1 MSKRSYP
8 SGASKRQRA
17 IVKEINEKKIINSLP
32 KLTDFFSSVPPKEE
46 TNLVLPISQE
56 TITINQQSQ
65 VSQNPTLS
73 PNKYFVDSPETVEDN
88 SIVSNDPGN
97 WNTLTEEKRNMYIK
111 KGSKFFQNKDSDF
124 SNSTRN
130 YTESNGKI
138 KVRHLTKSIFTRQ
151 LKNGENVD
159 RSWLLYSPSKKALFC
174 FVCRLFSSTKT
185 GFSCEQG
192 FNDWKHVHTVVLEH
206 ENSLMHRESVMTF
219 SVRTKN
225 NGRID
230 QEISYQI
237 NLEVNYWKE
246 VLKRIVAVIKF
257 LSSRGIAF
265 RGENQ
270 IIGSQHNG
278 NYLGCLELISQFD
291 PFLLE
296 HLNKYGNQGKGNPSY
311 LSANICNEFINIMG
325 RQVLNAILSELKVA
339 KYYSISVDSTPDL
352 SHIDQMTFIIRYV
365 NDDTPVER
373 FLEFIPIDEHGSE
386 YLFKVILSFLE
397 KNQISLNNCR
407 GQSYDNAANMSGQYA
422 GLQARIKEK
431 CNFAIFIPCAAHSLN
446 LVGVRA
452 AECVMEAVSYFQFVQ
467 KLYNFF
473 SSSTYRWSIMKKC
486 LGSHHVLK
494 SLSETRWSA
503 RADAVTALCNGYK
516 EILDALK
523 TIEIDDKTSPNVKN
537 ETHGLIKKMKKL
549 ENIVLTEIWSKI
561 LSRINETNKNLQK
574 ENLTIDVGSK
584 LFDSLAGFLSEIR
597 DNFYSYESSAREKFP
612 DSDYK
617 DLHQRTKKRSI
628 HLTLPGELT
637 NKSTSFSGSE
647 KFKIETYF
655 PIIDTLITQ
664 LKIRAKSYNTINKL
678 FGFFS
683 NLKNLETKEVQV
695 HCKTFAEFYH
705 VDINENELILECIHL
720 KAYLSEL
727 DISEFSISSTYK
739 CLKSNR
745 LEETFPNIIISF
757 RIFLSMMITN
767 CSGERSFSK
776 LNLIKEELRSTMS
789 QKRLN
794 SLSLMSI
801 EHELLSSLDYEN
813 VIEDFANEKARKKPL
828 KSI

>member
-1 MSKRSYP
+1 
-8 SGASKRQRA
+8 
-17 IVKEINEKKIINSLP
+17 
-32 KLTDFFSSVPPKEE
+32 
-46 TNLVLPISQE
+46 
-56 TITINQQSQ
+56 
-65 VSQNPTLS
+65 
-73 PNKYFVDSPETVEDN
+73 
-88 SIVSNDPGN
+88 
-97 WNTLTEEKRNMYIK
+97 
-111 KGSKFFQNKDSDF
+111 
-124 SNSTRN
+124 
-130 YTESNGKI
+130 
-138 KVRHLTKSIFTRQ
+138 
-151 LKNGENVD
+151 
-159 RSWLLYSPSKKALFC
+159 
-174 FVCRLFSSTKT
+174 
-185 GFSCEQG
+185 
-192 FNDWKHVHTVVLEH
+192 
-206 ENSLMHRESVMTF
+206 
-219 SVRTKN
+219 
-225 NGRID
+225 
-230 QEISYQI
+230 
-237 NLEVNYWKE
+237 
-246 VLKRIVAVIKF
+246 
-257 LSSRGIAF
+257 
-265 RGENQ
+265 
-270 IIGSQHNG
+270 
-278 NYLGCLELISQFD
+278 
-291 PFLLE
+291 
-296 HLNKYGNQGKGNPSY
+296 
-311 LSANICNEFINIMG
+311 
-325 RQVLNAILSELKVA
+325 
-339 KYYSISVDSTPDL
+339 
-352 SHIDQMTFIIRYV
+352 MTFIIRYV

-407 GQSYDNAANMSGQYA
+407 GQSYDKAANMSGQYA

-446 LVGVRA
+446 LVGVCA

-503 RADAVTALCNGYK
+503 RVDAVTALCNGYK

-664 LKIRAKSYNTINKL
+664 LKIRGKSYKSINKL

-705 VDINENELILECIHL
+705 VDINENELILECIH
-720 KAYLSEL
+720 
-727 DISEFSISSTYK
+727 
-739 CLKSNR
+739 
-745 LEETFPNIIISF
+745 
-757 RIFLSMMITN
+757 
-767 CSGERSFSK
+767 
-776 LNLIKEELRSTMS
+776 
-789 QKRLN
+789 
-794 SLSLMSI
+794 
-801 EHELLSSLDYEN
+801 
-813 VIEDFANEKARKKPL
+813 
-828 KSI
+828 

>member
-1 MSKRSYP
+1 
-8 SGASKRQRA
+8 
-17 IVKEINEKKIINSLP
+17 
-32 KLTDFFSSVPPKEE
+32 
-46 TNLVLPISQE
+46 
-56 TITINQQSQ
+56 
-65 VSQNPTLS
+65 
-73 PNKYFVDSPETVEDN
+73 
-88 SIVSNDPGN
+88 
-97 WNTLTEEKRNMYIK
+97 MYIR

-124 SNSTRN
+124 SSSTRT
-130 YTESNGKI
+130 YIESNGNI

-185 GFSCEQG
+185 GFNCEQG

-237 NLEVNYWKE
+237 NLEVSYWKE
-246 VLKRIVAVIKF
+246 VLRRIVAVIKF
-257 LSSRGIAF
+257 LSSRGLAF

-325 RQVLNAILSELKVA
+325 RQVLNKILSELKVA

-365 NDDTPVER
+365 NEDTPVER

-431 CNFAIFIPCAAHSLN
+431 CNFAVFIPCAAHSLN

-452 AECVMEAVSYFQFVQ
+452 AECVTEAVSYFQFVQ

-473 SSSTYRWSIMKKC
+473 SSSTYRWNIMKKC
-486 LGSHHVLK
+486 LGSHYVLK

-523 TIEIDDKTSPNVKN
+523 TIKIEDKTSPDVKN
-537 ETHGLIKKMKKL
+537 ETRGLVKKMEKL

-597 DNFYSYESSAREKFP
+597 NEFYNYESVAREKFP

-628 HLTLPGELT
+628 HLTFPGEQT
-637 NKSTSFSGSE
+637 NENIISFSSSE

-664 LKIRAKSYNTINKL
+664 LEIRGKSYKSINKL

-683 NLKNLETKEVQV
+683 NLKNLETIEIQV

-739 CLKSNR
+739 CLKSNG
-745 LEETFPNIIISF
+745 LEETFPNIMISF

-813 VIEDFANEKARKKPL
+813 IIEDFANEKARKKPL

>member
-88 SIVSNDPGN
+88 SLVSNDPGN

-246 VLKRIVAVIKF
+246 ALKRIVAVIKF

>member
-88 SIVSNDPGN
+88 SLVSNDPGN

>member
-88 SIVSNDPGN
+88 SLVSNDPGN

-124 SNSTRN
+124 LNSTRN

-206 ENSLMHRESVMTF
+206 ENSLMHRESVITF

-473 SSSTYRWSIMKKC
+473 SSSTYR
-486 LGSHHVLK
+486 
-494 SLSETRWSA
+494 
-503 RADAVTALCNGYK
+503 
-516 EILDALK
+516 
-523 TIEIDDKTSPNVKN
+523 
-537 ETHGLIKKMKKL
+537 
-549 ENIVLTEIWSKI
+549 
-561 LSRINETNKNLQK
+561 
-574 ENLTIDVGSK
+574 
-584 LFDSLAGFLSEIR
+584 
-597 DNFYSYESSAREKFP
+597 
-612 DSDYK
+612 
-617 DLHQRTKKRSI
+617 
-628 HLTLPGELT
+628 
-637 NKSTSFSGSE
+637 
-647 KFKIETYF
+647 
-655 PIIDTLITQ
+655 
-664 LKIRAKSYNTINKL
+664 
-678 FGFFS
+678 
-683 NLKNLETKEVQV
+683 
-695 HCKTFAEFYH
+695 
-705 VDINENELILECIHL
+705 
-720 KAYLSEL
+720 
-727 DISEFSISSTYK
+727 
-739 CLKSNR
+739 
-745 LEETFPNIIISF
+745 
-757 RIFLSMMITN
+757 
-767 CSGERSFSK
+767 
-776 LNLIKEELRSTMS
+776 
-789 QKRLN
+789 
-794 SLSLMSI
+794 
-801 EHELLSSLDYEN
+801 
-813 VIEDFANEKARKKPL
+813 
-828 KSI
+828 